1 MASLL
6 KNVSNSI
13 LHAFNALQQ
22 EKPGFVNKSKLKVNV
37 SIFGHIFNFHIFT
50 FLIPMHLQTQC
61 WMNHYYGVYNMQIKS
76 NEIMNGLV
84 GGSYA
89 KKQTKFMWQSSSNT

>member
-22 EKPGFVNKSKLKVNV
+22 EKPGFVNKSKLKVR
-37 SIFGHIFNFHIFT
+37 SQIRHKYLDTLTI
-50 FLIPMHLQTQC
+50 QS
-61 WMNHYYGVYNMQIKS
+61 NHESLLLLYFV
-76 NEIMNGLV
+76 
-84 GGSYA
+84 A
-89 KKQTKFMWQSSSNT
+89 

>member
-37 SIFGHIFNFHIFT
+37 SIFGHIFNTH
-50 FLIPMHLQTQC
+50 
-61 WMNHYYGVYNMQIKS
+61 
-76 NEIMNGLV
+76 
-84 GGSYA
+84 A
-89 KKQTKFMWQSSSNT
+89 SSNAMLNESLL